1 MTDPNP
7 NFTPSQ
13 EHNACSNARTLGHD
27 FPQFVARFG
36 APHAIQR
43 AKAELRRGNAPD
55 PENSI
60 PSGAKSSL
68 ISIPT
73 QRTIR
78 TPRK

>member
-43 AKAELRRGNAPD
+43 AKAELRRAKRTRSRKLYSLWSEVLAHFDPD
-55 PENSI
+55 TADN
-60 PSGAKSSL
+60 
-68 ISIPT
+68 T
-73 QRTIR
+73 N
-78 TPRK
+78 PRK